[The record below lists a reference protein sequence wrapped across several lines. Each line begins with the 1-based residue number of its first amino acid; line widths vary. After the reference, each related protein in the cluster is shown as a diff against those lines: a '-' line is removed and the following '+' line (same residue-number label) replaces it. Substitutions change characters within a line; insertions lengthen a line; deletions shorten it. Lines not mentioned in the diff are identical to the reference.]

1 MNFYIGNSIDEI
13 DEQDVSV
20 EFSDELIDFIYK
32 MSGQV
37 SFDMSKLYKI
47 DPYDDVEVSKND
59 LPQIVEICKSILD
72 SALLQDYEEPDEGRQ
87 MLQDLLEIIKKA
99 TTRELGLVSIGEW

>member
-13 DEQDVSV
+13 DEQDVNV

-32 MSGQV
+32 MSGRV
-37 SFDMSKLYKI
+37 FFDMSKLYKI
-47 DPYDDVEVSKND
+47 DPDDVEVSKND

-87 MLQDLLEIIKKA
+87 MLQDLLEIIQKA
-99 TTRELGLVSIGEW
+99 MTRDCGLVSIGD

>member
-32 MSGQV
+32 MSGQI
-37 SFDMSKLYKI
+37 SFDMSKLYEI

-99 TTRELGLVSIGEW
+99 TTRELGLVSIGE

>member
-99 TTRELGLVSIGEW
+99 TTRELGLVLIGE

>member
-1 MNFYIGNSIDEI
+1 MNFYIGDSIDEI

-32 MSGQV
+32 MSGRV

-59 LPQIVEICKSILD
+59 LPQIVEICKYILD
-72 SALLQDYEEPDEGRQ
+72 SALLQDYEKPDEGRQ

-99 TTRELGLVSIGEW
+99 TIRELGLVSIGD

>member
-13 DEQDVSV
+13 NKQDVNV

-37 SFDMSKLYKI
+37 SFDMSKLYNI
-47 DPYDDVEVSKND
+47 DPYDDIEVCKND
-59 LPQIVEICKSILD
+59 LSQIAEICKYLLD
-72 SALLQDYEEPDEGRQ
+72 TALFQNYEEPDEGRQ
-87 MLQDLLEIIKKA
+87 MLQGLLEITQKA
-99 TTRELGLVSIGEW
+99 MLKDLGLISIGD